1 VKGEVNAGMPLCSMY
16 CNPYCNPSADGLPE
30 AAHDAL
36 SGSHLRLASI
46 AWSVGGIHRD
56 HRFFG
61 SGVRGISIPFAHN
74 RLKSGLGI
82 ILTDRLKAEPS
93 TKTSCRVDSALE
105 DSHHVCSL

>member
-1 VKGEVNAGMPLCSMY
+1 MAEKPSLALRQ
-16 CNPYCNPSADGLPE
+16 PYCNPSADGLLE

-46 AWSVGGIHRD
+46 AWSVGGMHRD

-61 SGVRGISIPFAHN
+61 IGVRGISIPFAHK
-74 RLKSGLGI
+74 RLKSSLGV

>member
-1 VKGEVNAGMPLCSMY
+1 
-16 CNPYCNPSADGLPE
+16 
-30 AAHDAL
+30 L
-36 SGSHLRLASI
+36 SDSHLRLASI

-56 HRFFG
+56 HRYFG
-61 SGVRGISIPFAHN
+61 IGVRGISIPFAHN

-82 ILTDRLKAEPS
+82 VLTDRLKAEPS

>member
-1 VKGEVNAGMPLCSMY
+1 MY
-16 CNPYCNPSADGLPE
+16 CNLYCNPSADRLLE

-36 SGSHLRLASI
+36 SGSHLRLALI
-46 AWSVGGIHRD
+46 AWLGGGIHRD

-61 SGVRGISIPFAHN
+61 IGVRGISIPFAHK
-74 RLKSGLGI
+74 RLKSGLGV

-105 DSHHVCSL
+105 NSHNVCSL